1 MAKKLKELLMNSV
14 DFVKRGA
21 NQDSNIML
29 YKSID
34 GGAAGDAAGVIM
46 KSEAQV
52 QEMIQKSAD
61 TMNYYA
67 EALVKSIHS
76 VLTDETMSDV
86 EAQEFMAKSL
96 SEFDEAVKNDIISE
110 FTYTKSQPSETKKTQ
125 KESEVDT
132 MKSAKD
138 ILKSIDKENLSK
150 EEEKDLERLL
160 EKAFPSKNDDDDFPP
175 KKKEGEEP
183 EVNKSAGI
191 IPPAIQAALDRME
204 GLAKSIEM
212 NEYKEIA
219 KKYEILGEDPDTLAK
234 SLYDMKQAGEATY
247 NQYIA
252 SLDKC
257 VGVLK
262 NSAMFGEIGK
272 SARGGYNG
280 QSEPEAKIN
289 SIAKSFMEKDP
300 TLTEHQAMA
309 KAWEAHPEL
318 AVDYENS
325 RR

>member
-1 MAKKLKELLMNSV
+1 MANKLKELLMNSV

-21 NQDSNIML
+21 NQDADIML

-110 FTYTKSQPSETKKTQ
+110 FTYTNSKPSKTKKTQ
-125 KESEVDT
+125 KESEVEK
-132 MKSAKD
+132 MNAKD
-138 ILKSIDKENLSK
+138 ILKSIGKDKLLK
-150 EEEKDLERLL
+150 EEEKELEKLL
-160 EKAFPSKNDDDDFPP
+160 EKAFGDDDDDDFPP
-175 KKKEGEEP
+175 KKKEGEGP
-183 EVNKSAGI
+183 EVNKSAAGV

-272 SARGGYNG
+272 SARGGYG
-280 QSEPEAKIN
+280 SQSEPEAKIN

-309 KAWEAHPEL
+309 KAWETHPEL